1 MNDLKIRAFVMHSG
15 ERYSLLV
22 DRLTG
27 VPVYAPNLY
36 LTSQVRNA
44 SLSHAALSAYASH
57 LLVLHR
63 FCLIRHIDLKSRLM
77 TRQFL
82 VDAEIDSLRDFSSYR
97 FNDWLLWMAQPPMF
111 SLEELLES
119 QPRVT
124 KETQYVRLTVTA
136 DYLLW
141 LGRQYFDHLQIEPP
155 ELKTMAEA
163 IKAKRPSFKGRNQ
176 GLENRALSESE
187 ADLLLSVIEV
197 EAPSNPFDQS
207 VRSRNRLM
215 VLMEYEL
222 GIRGGELLNIRI
234 EDINFAQNI
243 LLIIRRADQADDPRL
258 RQPLVKTLD
267 RELVLSDWLVADIH
281 RYVLGD
287 RRAVP
292 NARKTSYLF
301 VTCKAGPTCG
311 QALSISSY
319 NKMWA
324 TLQQSSLLLRQVTG
338 HRLRHS
344 WNGRFSETMDKEIPP
359 KSEAKQEAM
368 RSQLMGW
375 QPGSGTGARYNRRFI
390 VEKARKASLDLQR
403 SARKG
408 HDGHEK

>member
-1 MNDLKIRAFVMHSG
+1 MNDLKIQAFVMDSG

-27 VPVYAPNLY
+27 VPVYAPNLF
-36 LTSQVRNA
+36 LTTQVRNA
-44 SLSHAALSAYASH
+44 SLSHAALAAYASH

-63 FCLIRHIDLKSRLM
+63 FCLTRHIDLKSRLM

-82 VDAEIDSLRDFSSYR
+82 VDAEIDSLRDFCSYR
-97 FNDWLLWMAQPPMF
+97 FNDWLLWMEQQPMF
-111 SLEELLES
+111 SVEELLES
-119 QPRVT
+119 EPRVT
-124 KETQYVRLTVTA
+124 KETQYVRLSVAA
-136 DYLLW
+136 DYLMW

-155 ELKTMAEA
+155 ELKSMVEA
-163 IKAKRPSFKGRNQ
+163 IRAKRPSFKGRNQ
-176 GLENRALSESE
+176 GLVDRALSVTEVE
-187 ADLLLSVIEV
+187 LLHSVIKID
-197 EAPSNPFDQS
+197 AFINPFDPS

-234 EDINFAQNI
+234 EDINFAQNT

-267 RELVLSDWLVADIH
+267 RELVLSDWLVAEIH

-292 NARKTSYLF
+292 NAKKTSYLF

-344 WNGRFSETMDKEIPP
+344 WNGRFSETMDKQVPP
-359 KSEAKQEAM
+359 VSEAKQEAM

-375 QPGSGTGARYNRRFI
+375 QPGSGTASRYNRRFI
-390 VEKARKASLDLQR
+390 VEKARQASLDLQR
-403 SARKG
+403 SARAEG
-408 HDGHEK
+408 EDHE

>member
-1 MNDLKIRAFVMHSG
+1 MN
-15 ERYSLLV
+15 
-22 DRLTG
+22 
-27 VPVYAPNLY
+27 
-36 LTSQVRNA
+36 
-44 SLSHAALSAYASH
+44 
-57 LLVLHR
+57 
-63 FCLIRHIDLKSRLM
+63 
-77 TRQFL
+77 RQFL
-82 VDAEIDSLRDFSSYR
+82 VDAEIDSLRDFCSYR
-97 FNDWLLWMAQPPMF
+97 FNDWLLWMEQQPMF
-111 SLEELLES
+111 SVEELLES
-119 QPRVT
+119 EPRVT
-124 KETQYVRLTVTA
+124 KETQYVRLSVAA
-136 DYLLW
+136 DYLMW

-155 ELKTMAEA
+155 ELKSMVEA
-163 IKAKRPSFKGRNQ
+163 IRAKRPSFKGRNQ
-176 GLENRALSESE
+176 GLVDRALSVTELE
-187 ADLLLSVIEV
+187 LLLSVIKV
-197 EAPSNPFDQS
+197 DAFINPFDPS

-215 VLMEYEL
+215 ILMAYEL

-234 EDINFAQNI
+234 EDINFAQNT

-267 RELVLSDWLVADIH
+267 RELVLSDWLVAEIH

-287 RRAVP
+287 RREVP
-292 NARKTSYLF
+292 NAKKTSYLF

-324 TLQQSSLLLRQVTG
+324 TLQQSSLFLRQVTG

-344 WNGRFSETMDKEIPP
+344 WNSRFSETMDIERPP
-359 KSEAKQEAM
+359 VSEAKQEAM

-375 QPGSGTGARYNRRFI
+375 KFGSGTASRYNRRFI

-408 HDGHEK
+408 SDDHE

>member
-1 MNDLKIRAFVMHSG
+1 MNDLKIRTFVMRSG
-15 ERYSLLV
+15 ERYCVLV

-27 VPVYAPNLY
+27 APVYAPNLF

-44 SLSHAALSAYASH
+44 SLSFAAMSAYASH

-63 FCLIRHIDLKSRLM
+63 FCLTRHIDLKSRLM
-77 TRQFL
+77 TRRFL
-82 VDAEIDSLRDFSSYR
+82 VDAEIDSLRDFCSYR
-97 FNDWLLWMAQPPMF
+97 FSDWLLWMEQQRMF
-111 SLEELLES
+111 SVEELLES
-119 QPRVT
+119 EPRVT
-124 KETQYVRLTVTA
+124 KETHYIRLSVAA
-136 DYLLW
+136 DYLTW
-141 LGRQYFDHLQIEPP
+141 QGRQYFDHLLIEPP
-155 ELKTMAEA
+155 ELKAMADA
-163 IKAKRPSFKGRNQ
+163 IRAKRPTIKGRNQ
-176 GLENRALSESE
+176 GLVDRALSESE
-187 ADLLLSVIEV
+187 LELLLSVIKID
-197 EAPSNPFDQS
+197 ALANPFNPS

-243 LLIIRRADQADDPRL
+243 LFIIRRADQPDDPRL

-267 RELVLSDWLVADIH
+267 RELVLSDWLVAEIH

-287 RRAVP
+287 RRKVP
-292 NARKTSYLF
+292 NAKKSSYLF

-319 NKMWA
+319 NKLWA
-324 TLQQSSLLLRQVTG
+324 TLKQASVLLRHVTG

-344 WNGRFSETMDKEIPP
+344 WNNRFSEQMDIEVPSV
-359 KSEAKQEAM
+359 SETKQEAM

-375 QPGSGTGARYNRRFI
+375 KPGSGTAARYNRRFI
-390 VEKARKASLDLQR
+390 IEKARKASLALQR

-408 HDGHEK
+408 HDDHE